1 MYIRGLM
8 SDNFFLNS
16 IRILN
21 EKPYIPSKQ
30 ASVSIDLKVAQ
41 YVQGHLCI
49 LFAGS
54 QLNDI

>member
-1 MYIRGLM
+1 M

-16 IRILN
+16 MRILN

-30 ASVSIDLKVAQ
+30 ASVSIDLKVADN
-41 YVQGHLCI
+41 VQGHLRI

>member
-1 MYIRGLM
+1 M
-8 SDNFFLNS
+8 SDNLFLNF

-30 ASVSIDLKVAQ
+30 ASVSIDLKVANN
-41 YVQGHLCI
+41 VQGHLRI

-54 QLNDI
+54 QLNGI

>member
-16 IRILN
+16 IILN

-30 ASVSIDLKVAQ
+30 ASVSIDLKVADN
-41 YVQGHLCI
+41 VQGHLRI